1 MASAPP
7 FWQPAAMARTILLYA
22 LALAAGAGLLQW
34 FEYRYLARAYPA
46 EIHVGLVAAGFVALG
61 IWVGR
66 SLTPAAS
73 AAEGFVRNEAAIRSL
88 GLSPR
93 ECEILA
99 LLASGQ
105 SNKEMARTLAIS
117 PNTVKTHLARV
128 YEKLEVA
135 RRVQAIEKAR
145 WLRLIP

>member
-1 MASAPP
+1 
-7 FWQPAAMARTILLYA
+7 MARTILLYA

-34 FEYRYLARAYPA
+34 LEYRFVTRTYSI
-46 EIHVGLVAAGFVALG
+46 EIYVALVAAGFVALG

-66 SLTPAAS
+66 RLTPGGPAG
-73 AAEGFVRNEAAIRSL
+73 EGLVRNEAAIRSL

-117 PNTVKTHLARV
+117 PNTIKTHLARV

-145 WLRLIP
+145 MLSLIP